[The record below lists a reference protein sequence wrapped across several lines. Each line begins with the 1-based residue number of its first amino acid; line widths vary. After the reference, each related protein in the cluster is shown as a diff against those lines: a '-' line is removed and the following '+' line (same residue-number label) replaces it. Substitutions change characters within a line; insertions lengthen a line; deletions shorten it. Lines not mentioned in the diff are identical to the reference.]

1 MKSDRLA
8 SIYADPGP
16 FASAYLEVSR
26 DQEQGD
32 RIVELAVRGVRHEL
46 TEQGAPSGV
55 LEAVEERLG
64 ESTGQPAPI
73 SRCVVA
79 TERGVLFDELTRS
92 HHARRW
98 RPGARC
104 QIWRP

>member
-1 MKSDRLA
+1 MKSDRWA

-32 RIVELAVRGVRHEL
+32 RIVELAVRGVRDEL
-46 TEQGAPSGV
+46 AAQGAPSEV
-55 LEAVEERLG
+55 LEILEERLG

-79 TERGVLFDELTRS
+79 TARGVLLDELTRS
-92 HHARRW
+92 HHAQ
-98 RPGARC
+98 P
-104 QIWRP
+104 